1 MVRAGYYRSGAPG
14 SNPVQISTLLFFF
27 LSKSVKNYDYR
38 KYGGNKI
45 LR

>member
-14 SNPVQISTLLFFF
+14 SNPAQNSKLLFFF

-38 KYGGNKI
+38 KYGGK
-45 LR
+45 